1 MLCDAKKLCP
11 CVCLFLFLSLSLSP
25 SLRFEANSHLAQG
38 TRCAKEVCLLHLWR
52 YRGSRPR
59 VRPFRET
66 GGDKGLPEVVPR
78 IFDEEFVLKEEENGD
93 CDCDD
98 YDDYDKRSHN
108 QPLT

>member
-1 MLCDAKKLCP
+1 MCKRGLCLC
-11 CVCLFLFLSLSLSP
+11 LALSLSLY
-25 SLRFEANSHLAQG
+25 FEANSKLAQG
-38 TRCAKEVCLLHLWR
+38 TRCAKEVCLLHRWR
-52 YRGSRPR
+52 HCGSRPR

-78 IFDEEFVLKEEENGD
+78 IFDEDLVLKEEENGD

-98 YDDYDKRSHN
+98 YDDYDTRSHN